1 MKLKL
6 LYSLYIFQKRFFKL
20 SVLFFKEQPFYNFPG
35 GSIILS
41 CIPVLFKKFAVG
53 GLIICSSNR
62 HVFSR
67 KVYLLF
73 VEQTLLSHQTDT
85 NFPRNTYLVLKHIF
99 NFQEALSSPR
109 THIIF
114 QEGTDILLL
123 GLVAASKINS
133 FMFLMYSVSVYICHF
148 FGNRNQA
155 AWHFRYFLYAF
166 CLPS

>member
-1 MKLKL
+1 MKC
-6 LYSLYIFQKRFFKL
+6 LYIFQKRFFKL
-20 SVLFFKEQPFYNFPG
+20 SVLFFKEQPYNFLG

-53 GLIICSSNR
+53 GLIIICSSNR

-114 QEGTDILLL
+114 
-123 GLVAASKINS
+123 
-133 FMFLMYSVSVYICHF
+133 
-148 FGNRNQA
+148 
-155 AWHFRYFLYAF
+155 
-166 CLPS
+166 